1 MRMLVVVGMLLV
13 LVEPGQAQTAS
24 RTPWGDPDLQGL
36 WNNQTVAPLERPA
49 TLANKPFWTEAEAA
63 EVEKNG
69 METLLKGVA
78 IEVPFSGELNEIW
91 LEPGKVLR
99 KRHTS
104 MVIDPPDGKIPY
116 TPEGKKRWDAQP
128 TLGKLLG
135 ADDPE
140 ARALIERCIQVDPV
154 LLPNPFYN
162 NNHQIVQTRNYVMIL
177 SEVIHQARIIPLDGR
192 PHVDGRI
199 AQWFGDSR
207 GRWEGQTLVV
217 DTTNFR
223 EQGLFRGATA
233 ALRLEERL
241 TRVDASTIDYEVKV
255 TDPATFTRPW
265 TAISTLRAT
274 AGPLY
279 EYGCHEGNYSLPGIL
294 RGARVKEKVK
304 EKKDR

>member
-1 MRMLVVVGMLLV
+1 MRILAVIGMLLV
-13 LVEPGQAQTAS
+13 LVEPGQAQTVR

-36 WNNQTVAPLERPA
+36 WNNATVAPMERPA

-63 EVEKNG
+63 EVERTG
-69 METLLKGVA
+69 MQTLLKSVA

-99 KRHTS
+99 NRNTS
-104 MVIDPPDGKIPY
+104 MIISPPDGKIPY

-135 ADDPE
+135 ADGPE

-162 NNHQIVQTRNYVMIL
+162 NNHQIVQTPGYVVIL

-192 PHVDGRI
+192 SHVGGARVP
-199 AQWFGDSR
+199 QWFGSSR
-207 GRWEGQTLVV
+207 GRWDGQTLVV
-217 DTTNFR
+217 ETTNFR
-223 EQGLFRGATA
+223 EDGLFRGATA
-233 ALRLEERL
+233 ALRLEERF
-241 TRVDASTIDYEVKV
+241 TRVDAATIDYEVKV
-255 TDPATFTRPW
+255 TDPATFTQPW

-279 EYGCHEGNYSLPGIL
+279 EYGCHEGNHSMPGIL
-294 RGARVKEKVK
+294 GGARVKEK
-304 EKKDR
+304 RRSGQ

>member
-1 MRMLVVVGMLLV
+1 MRMLVVVGMLFL
-13 LVEPGQAQTAS
+13 LAGPGQAQTGS

-36 WNNQTVAPLERPA
+36 WNNATVAPLERPA

-63 EVEKNG
+63 DVEKHG

-78 IEVPFSGELNEIW
+78 AEVPLSGELNEIW
-91 LEPGKVLR
+91 LEPGRVLR
-99 KRHTS
+99 NRNTS
-104 MVIDPPDGKIPY
+104 MVIDPPDGRIPY

-128 TLGKLLG
+128 TLGKPLT
-135 ADDPE
+135 ADGPE

-162 NNHQIVQTRNYVMIL
+162 NNHQIVQAPGYVVIV
-177 SEVIHQARIIPLDGR
+177 SEVIHQTRIIPIDRR
-192 PHVDGRI
+192 PHVDDRI
-199 AQWFGDSR
+199 TQWFGDSR
-207 GRWEGQTLVV
+207 GHWEGQTLVV

-233 ALRLEERL
+233 ALRLEERF
-241 TRVDASTIDYEVKV
+241 TRVDAATIDYQVKA
-255 TDPATFTRPW
+255 TDPATFTQPW
-265 TAISTLRAT
+265 TAVSTLRAT

-294 RGARVKEKVK
+294 RGARVQEKEKA
-304 EKKDR
+304 R

>member
-1 MRMLVVVGMLLV
+1 MLLAVGMLLV
-13 LVEPGQAQTAS
+13 LVEPGQAQSVS

-36 WNNQTVAPLERPA
+36 WNNATVAPLERPA
-49 TLANKPFWTEAEAA
+49 ALANKPFWTEGEAA

-69 METLLKGVA
+69 MQTLLKGVA
-78 IEVPFSGELNEIW
+78 IEVPLSGELNEIW
-91 LEPGKVLR
+91 LEPSKVLR
-99 KRHTS
+99 NRNTS

-135 ADDPE
+135 ADGPE

-162 NNHQIVQTRNYVMIL
+162 NNHQIVQTRDYVVIL
-177 SEVIHQARIIPLDGR
+177 SEVVHQARIIPLGRR

-233 ALRLEERL
+233 ALRLEERF
-241 TRVDASTIDYEVKV
+241 TRVDAATIDYEVKV

-279 EYGCHEGNYSLPGIL
+279 EYGCHEGNYSMPGIL
-294 RGARVKEKVK
+294 RGARVKEK
-304 EKKDR
+304 EKDR

>member
-1 MRMLVVVGMLLV
+1 
-13 LVEPGQAQTAS
+13 
-24 RTPWGDPDLQGL
+24 
-36 WNNQTVAPLERPA
+36 
-49 TLANKPFWTEAEAA
+49 
-63 EVEKNG
+63 
-69 METLLKGVA
+69 
-78 IEVPFSGELNEIW
+78 
-91 LEPGKVLR
+91 
-99 KRHTS
+99 

-135 ADDPE
+135 ADGPE

-162 NNHQIVQTRNYVMIL
+162 NNHQIVQTRDYVVIL
-177 SEVIHQARIIPLDGR
+177 SEVVHQARIIPLGRR

-233 ALRLEERL
+233 ALRLEERF
-241 TRVDASTIDYEVKV
+241 TRVDAATIDYEVKV

-279 EYGCHEGNYSLPGIL
+279 EYGCHEGNYSMPGIL
-294 RGARVKEKVK
+294 RGARVKEK
-304 EKKDR
+304 EKDR

>member
-13 LVEPGQAQTAS
+13 LAEPGQAQTVP

-49 TLANKPFWTEAEAA
+49 PLANKPFWTEAEAA
-63 EVEKNG
+63 DVEKNG
-69 METLLKGVA
+69 MQTLLKGVA
-78 IEVPFSGELNEIW
+78 PEVPFSGELNEIW

-99 KRHTS
+99 KRNTS

-116 TPEGKKRWDAQP
+116 TPEGKQRWDAQP
-128 TLGKLLG
+128 TLGKLLS
-135 ADDPE
+135 ADGPE

-162 NNHQIVQTRNYVMIL
+162 NNHQIVQTRGFVMIL

-199 AQWFGDSR
+199 TQWFGDPR

-217 DTTNFR
+217 ETTNFR

-233 ALRLEERL
+233 ALRLEERF
-241 TRVDASTIDYEVKV
+241 TRVDAATIDYEVKV
-255 TDPATFTRPW
+255 TDPATFTQPW

-279 EYGCHEGNYSLPGIL
+279 EYGCHEGNYSMPGIL
-294 RGARVKEKVK
+294 RGARVKDT
-304 EKKDR
+304 DR